1 MKTLQTLALFGL
13 TIVLTAATG
22 TAQDFLKA
30 DHKMLGH
37 QVQSSQ
43 QHAQDQA
50 QTLYY
55 HGQAKEPLPKD
66 DAKELL
72 AGMKKDLAAADK
84 SLAKLKADF
93 AKNKDAVE
101 LIESI
106 KKHHAKAH
114 EVCGM
119 AEEAC
124 MKDHGDKVVV
134 GDCCSEMYFEMEAA
148 KADTTKL
155 LKLLKIEKLETP
167 KKPAPKKSPV

>member
-1 MKTLQTLALFGL
+1 MKSLQTSALFGSV
-13 TIVLTAATG
+13 VLLAAATG
-22 TAQDFLKA
+22 AAQDFLRA

-66 DAKELL
+66 DAKELV
-72 AGMKKDLAAADK
+72 ASMKKDLAAADK
-84 SLAKLKADF
+84 ALNKLKADF
-93 AKNKDAVE
+93 AKNKEAVD

-114 EVCGM
+114 EHCGM

-124 MKDHGDKVVV
+124 AKEPPEKGAAA
-134 GDCCSEMYFEMEAA
+134 DCCSDMYHELEAA
-148 KADTTKL
+148 KADTAKL
-155 LKLLKIEKLETP
+155 LKSLKIEKLEAP
-167 KKPAPKKSPV
+167 KKPAPKKS